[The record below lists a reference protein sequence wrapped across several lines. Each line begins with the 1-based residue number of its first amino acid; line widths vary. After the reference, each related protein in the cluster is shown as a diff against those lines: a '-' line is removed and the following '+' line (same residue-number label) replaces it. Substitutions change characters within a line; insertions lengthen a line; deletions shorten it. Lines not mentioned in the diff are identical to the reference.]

1 MAAQAHAAE
10 EPRKETLRERWK
22 RVTRPPRRLTFT
34 RAGKFFL
41 LMTLAVGFG
50 ALNTGNNLLFLL
62 LGMMLSAI
70 VASGILSEAVLRKL
84 RVHRRPPRRLWA
96 GEGAPATFVVKN
108 PRPYLSLNIEVSE
121 LSPECLVGPMVGEAL
136 DPGDVPFWK
145 FWVSDRFGD
154 ERYVAIGRAP
164 VLEPRS
170 STHLKASYV
179 FSERGVYQTAGLRLA
194 TRFPFGFFHKV
205 SEVDDV
211 LDLTVYPAPL
221 DAPEWAAEV
230 ASRFGDVD
238 RNRAGRGEEYFALRD
253 WRQGEDKRRIH
264 WKRSARRGDLVV
276 REFEEREQRAVLIT
290 LLSETG
296 RAHEHAPKSA
306 QARFERGLSKLT
318 GLITEL
324 TERGFQVGLRAG
336 DSYTDP
342 GRGAA
347 AVDSMLTALA
357 RAEMTSGA
365 PTAPPEDD
373 PRVRWARVGVGFE
386 GALSALPG
394 RFDLEL
400 SFEQLE
406 EDDLDR

>member
-1 MAAQAHAAE
+1 MVAQAQATEA
-10 EPRKETLRERWK
+10 PRKETLRERWK
-22 RVTRPPRRLTFT
+22 RATKPPRRLTFT

-96 GEGAPATFVVKN
+96 GEGAPASFVVKN

-121 LSPECLVGPMVGEAL
+121 LAPECTVGPMVGEAI
-136 DPGDVPFWK
+136 DPGDIPFWK

-154 ERYVAIGRAP
+154 ENYVAIGRSP
-164 VLEPRS
+164 VLEPNS
-170 STHLKASYV
+170 STTVKASYV
-179 FSERGVYQTAGLRLA
+179 FPERGVYRTGGLRLA

-205 SEVDDV
+205 SEVDV
-211 LDLTVYPAPL
+211 PLDLTVFPAPL
-221 DAPEWAAEV
+221 EAPEWAAEV

-253 WRQGEDKRRIH
+253 WREGEDKRRIH

-290 LLSETG
+290 LVTATG
-296 RAHEHAPKSA
+296 RDHESAPRSA
-306 QARFERGLSKLT
+306 EGRFERGLSKLT

-324 TERGFQVGLRAG
+324 TERGFQIGLRAG
-336 DSYTDP
+336 DTYIHP
-342 GRGAA
+342 GRGGQ
-347 AVDSMLTALA
+347 AVDAMLGALA
-357 RAEMTSGA
+357 RVEMTPGT
-365 PTAPPEDD
+365 PHLPPDELDA
-373 PRVRWARVGVGFE
+373 RWARVGVGFE
-386 GALSALPG
+386 GALAALPG

-400 SFEQLE
+400 TFEKLE